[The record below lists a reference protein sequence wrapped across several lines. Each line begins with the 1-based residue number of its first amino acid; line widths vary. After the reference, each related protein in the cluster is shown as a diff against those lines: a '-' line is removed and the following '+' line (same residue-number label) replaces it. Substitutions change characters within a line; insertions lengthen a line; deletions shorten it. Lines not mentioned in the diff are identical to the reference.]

1 MPEISL
7 SMSQILTHSSCFTE
21 SEQEPTLAR
30 NTQATIR
37 DLTQRLYGT
46 KSEKASSL
54 NKAGAPPHV
63 RAGPAKSE
71 AKWLPVKLVDRTLL
85 MCHQHPPGALVE
97 LQQIGKTASSA
108 DGVLH
113 DPPEAFD
120 GVEVVPTMGR

>member
-1 MPEISL
+1 
-7 SMSQILTHSSCFTE
+7 
-21 SEQEPTLAR
+21 
-30 NTQATIR
+30 
-37 DLTQRLYGT
+37 
-46 KSEKASSL
+46 
-54 NKAGAPPHV
+54 
-63 RAGPAKSE
+63 
-71 AKWLPVKLVDRTLL
+71 